1 MKPVEEEITKEVEKR
16 KDELIDLLKK
26 LISYPSENE
35 GIPGTGKE
43 ADVQNFIHGKLVGW
57 GFDRVERLDCPDS
70 KGRPN
75 IVGTL
80 KGKNKKHSLI
90 LNAHADVVPVK
101 EEERKKWHTDPYQAA
116 VKDDRVF
123 GRGASDCKGGLACIL
138 MAGKILRE
146 MGVELKNDL
155 YVVSTVGEE
164 SQEGE
169 TIGAAL
175 VADRGYRASFAVIA
189 EPSNSEVHVESPGVF
204 FFELKVRGR
213 EAHTGARNQILFP
226 QRFGLPSGSDV
237 GVDAIQK
244 ALLFIQMFQRMEV
257 DNNHRWKSAT
267 LSGGGYPVPADMQG
281 LGFFTMTPSL
291 MKAGEYLGAVAGHA
305 SITYVVWYPNWLK
318 EEDVAME
325 IKRRVISLSET
336 DDWLEK
342 NPPEFVYPTLQH
354 WKPFKTPI
362 EHRGVKLLGHT
373 HGEVLGKMP
382 IYSASR
388 FVSDATFFQER
399 GIPSVLLGPGGLNMS
414 IHGPDEY
421 VPVDEL
427 LVCTKTYALFAYRWC
442 NEKD

>member
-1 MKPVEEEITKEVEKR
+1 MKSIEEEIIKGVDKR
-16 KDELIDLLKK
+16 GDDLIDLIKK

-43 ADVQNFIHGKLVGW
+43 TDVQKFIHDRLVEW
-57 GFDRVERLDCPDS
+57 GFDMVERLDCQDS

-80 KGKNKKHSLI
+80 KGKRKDHSLI

-101 EEERKKWHTDPYQAA
+101 EEERKKWHTDPYQAV
-116 VKDDRVF
+116 VKEGRVF

-146 MGVELKNDL
+146 MGVELSNDL
-155 YVVSTVGEE
+155 YVISTVGEE

-189 EPSNSEVHVESPGVF
+189 EPSNSEIHVESPGVF
-204 FFELKVRGR
+204 FFELRVRGR

-226 QRFGLPSGSDV
+226 QRYGLPSGSEV

-257 DNNHRWKSAT
+257 ENNHKWKSAT
-267 LSGGGYPVPADMQG
+267 LSGGGYPVPSDVQG

-291 MKAGEYLGAVAGHA
+291 MKAGEYLGAVAGYA

-325 IKRRVISLSET
+325 INRRVISLSET

-362 EHRGVKLLGHT
+362 DHRGVKLLGHT

-382 IYSASR
+382 IYSGSK
-388 FVSDATFFQER
+388 FVSDATFFQYR

-421 VPVDEL
+421 VPLDEL
-427 LVCTKTYALFAYRWC
+427 MACTKTYTLFAYRWC
-442 NEKD
+442 NEKY